1 MKYIQGLIHLGGA
14 GVYVSNVPSMINASL
29 VHSVG
34 VHYVRVGRNGMVLRY
49 TGRDDLHGDQTHDV
63 S

>member
-1 MKYIQGLIHLGGA
+1 MKYIQGLIHLGVA
-14 GVYVSNVPSMINASL
+14 GVYVSNVPSKINGSL

-34 VHYVRVGRNGMVLRY
+34 VYYVWVGRNDVRRRLNH
-49 TGRDDLHGDQTHDV
+49 DL